1 MRTVYAIQ
9 FRLSPQPGQ
18 SRQSVIE
25 DVQSRVAQWI
35 VGKYE
40 RVWQTHV
47 TLAFDGAV
55 TEPLHGHTLRCWLQ
69 AVSDINLLTVDWS
82 HPHDRDPSSMWR
94 TSVVA
99 GCQGQDV
106 EVAITIRIATVQM
119 VMRPVGYELGRPRL
133 VSQLIDDYA
142 PCMNGW
148 PVPSSVETVKTADVT
163 RFANEVLLAP
173 ERSLPVVL
181 VTPDTW
187 TESPRVDP
195 DETFDAVMGF
205 AHVAVMESKWAA
217 FKLTDV
223 LEKDLS
229 CYNGAVR
236 IYWPGFTLDANPF
249 NHRLYLPGNLEYW
262 RAKRIPF
269 GKHLF
274 RMLTAISA
282 FRFTEGPAIR
292 DARKAIAEAERADLA
307 RIAEEATHGRANKEQ
322 LESQLLD
329 VMIKLEDLSK
339 ENDALKADLA
349 AQKAAWGDIQGFMA
363 QAEPDE
369 DASEPVAPPPLKE
382 ASFATVADA
391 YQMAKK
397 EFAGPLLFLDSAD
410 RSAAESPFKSPE
422 RVYEL
427 FEALHLVAREW
438 RERKG
443 ALGQSWND
451 AMRDL
456 GFDYRDQVSATT
468 KGKWR
473 KDYEFPY
480 KGQSRL
486 FERHITLGA
495 KQADK
500 CLSVHFYRD
509 DEDLVLVVGH
519 CGRHLTNTK
528 T

>member
-9 FRLSPQPGQ
+9 FRLSPHTGRSP
-18 SRQSVIE
+18 QSVIE
-25 DVQSRVAQWI
+25 AVQSCFAQWI
-35 VGKYE
+35 VGKYD
-40 RVWQTHV
+40 RVWRTKV
-47 TLAFDGAV
+47 TLAFDGAII
-55 TEPLHGHTLRCWLQ
+55 EPLKGHTLRCRLQ
-69 AVSDINLLTVDWS
+69 AIGDAELFTIEWS
-82 HPHDRDPSSMWR
+82 HPHDRDPSSVWH
-94 TSVVA
+94 TSVVL
-99 GCQGQDV
+99 GRHGSDV
-106 EVAITIRIATVQM
+106 DVAITIRIATVQM
-119 VMRPVGYELGRPRL
+119 VMRPVGYEIGRPRI
-133 VSQLIDDYA
+133 VSELIDDYA
-142 PCMNGW
+142 PRMNGW
-148 PVPSSVETVKTADVT
+148 PVPASVEAVKTADVT

-187 TESPRVDP
+187 TENPRVDP
-195 DETFDAVMGF
+195 EETFDAVMGF

-236 IYWPGFTLDANPF
+236 IYWPGFALNASPF
-249 NHRLYLPGNLEYW
+249 SHRLYLPINLEFW
-262 RAKRIPF
+262 KAKGIPF

-274 RMLTAISA
+274 RMFAAISA
-282 FRFTEGPAIR
+282 FRFTEGSAIR
-292 DARKAIAEAERADLA
+292 DARKAMAEAERADLA
-307 RIAEEATHGRANKEQ
+307 RIVDEAKRGSATKEQ
-322 LESQLLD
+322 VETQLLEA
-329 VMIKLEDLSK
+329 MIKIEELTE
-339 ENDALKADLA
+339 ENERLKGDLA
-349 AQKAAWGDIQGFMA
+349 AQKAAWGDIQGFIGHGEA
-363 QAEPDE
+363 DN
-369 DASEPVAPPPLKE
+369 DASESVAAPPLKE

-397 EFAGPLLFLDSAD
+397 EFTGPLVFLESAD
-410 RSAAESPFKSPE
+410 RSAVESPFKSPE

-427 FEALHLVAREW
+427 FEALHLVAQEW
-438 RERKG
+438 RRNNG

-473 KDYEFPY
+473 KEYEFQY
-480 KGQSRL
+480 KGQPRL
-486 FERHITLGA
+486 FEKHITIGA

-500 CLSVHFYRD
+500 CLSVHLYRD
-509 DEDLVLVVGH
+509 DDDLVLVVGH